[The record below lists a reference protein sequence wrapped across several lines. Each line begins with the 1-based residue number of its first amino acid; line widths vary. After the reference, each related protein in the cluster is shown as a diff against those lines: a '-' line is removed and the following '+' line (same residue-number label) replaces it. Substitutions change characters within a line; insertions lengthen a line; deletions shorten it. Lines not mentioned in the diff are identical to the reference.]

1 MRHVMESV
9 THRVLEHTK
18 IREFVKLC
26 FSGSQLGEIFS
37 SIGYLGLSN
46 LRKG

>member
-18 IREFVKLC
+18 IQIC
-26 FSGSQLGEIFS
+26 FSGSQLDEVFS
-37 SIGYLGLSN
+37 PHRILSN
-46 LRKG
+46 LRRG